1 MILDTNA
8 LSAFAEGDR
17 DLQKVFEHAADLY
30 LPSIVLGEYL
40 FGIRQSKQR
49 AIYESWLDTSLR
61 LFKGL
66 NVGRAT
72 ASAYADIRKQLKNA
86 GTPIPENDVWICA
99 LAQEHSMPVISRDK
113 HLQLVISIKVLKW

>member
-17 DLQKVFEHAADLY
+17 DLRRVFEGASNLY

-40 FGIRQSKQR
+40 FGIRQSKRR
-49 AIYESWLDTSLR
+49 AIYESWLETSMG
-61 LFKGL
+61 LFRSL
-66 NVGRAT
+66 NVGKRT
-72 ASAYADIRKQLKNA
+72 ASCYADIRIQLKMA

-99 LAQEHSMPVISRDK
+99 LAQENSMPVVTRDG
-113 HLQLVISIKVLKW
+113 HFLSVTTINVLTW